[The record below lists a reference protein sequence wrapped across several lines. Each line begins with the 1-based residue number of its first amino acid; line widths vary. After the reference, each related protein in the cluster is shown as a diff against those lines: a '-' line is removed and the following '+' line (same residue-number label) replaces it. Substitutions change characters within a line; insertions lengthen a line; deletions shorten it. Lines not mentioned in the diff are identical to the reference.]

1 LLSRVKPKL
10 TGARQR
16 QAFQPA
22 LVTIV
27 RTGCVVLV
35 CLALLIRRGTSL
47 GGDEPFTI
55 IRRSNP
61 PITIRSSKRGVSA
74 NKLSLA
80 DARAL
85 APGVSWF
92 YNWHFTSD
100 DIYPDVDLAFY
111 PMVWGSDAAM
121 LAGLENTLTSGDR
134 PDHVLVLNEPNLKG
148 QAFLPPQQAASLYR
162 SVREITNP
170 LGISL
175 IGPHMAIGSSK
186 DTSIRAFDPIEGKD
200 VTYTYIIPYLD
211 AFYHY
216 LGVDDP
222 APAITVHSY
231 GNIDELY
238 WLIGMLEE
246 TYPGKEI
253 WVTEFAWWGANN
265 EAEEIEYMRKAVE
278 FFEHRPSV
286 VKYAW
291 FKAHMEQKDR
301 RMSLFTNK
309 PGELTMLGKTY
320 VNLPVGTK

>member
-1 LLSRVKPKL
+1 VLSGVKPKL

-16 QAFQPA
+16 QALQPA
-22 LVTIV
+22 LVTIA

-47 GGDEPFTI
+47 GGDASPTI
-55 IRRSNP
+55 ISSSNP
-61 PITIRSSKRGVSA
+61 PTIRSSKRGVSA

-80 DARAL
+80 DATAL

-111 PMVWGSDAAM
+111 PMIWGSDPAA
-121 LAGLENTLTSGDR
+121 LAGLEKNLTNGDR

-148 QAFLPPQQAASLYR
+148 QAFLSPQRAASLYR
-162 SVREITNP
+162 SVREITNS
-170 LGISL
+170 LGIGL
-175 IGPHMAIGSSK
+175 IGPHMAIGTSE
-186 DTSIRAFDPIEGKD
+186 DTSIRAFDPIEGKN

-216 LGVDDP
+216 LGVDDS
-222 APAITVHSY
+222 ARAIAVHSY
-231 GNIDELY
+231 GNIDEVY

-253 WVTEFAWWGANN
+253 WITEFAWWGARN
-265 EAEEIEYMRKAVE
+265 EAEEIKYMRKAVE

-291 FKAHMEQKDR
+291 FKAHMDSKDL
-301 RMSLFTNK
+301 RMSLFTNE